1 MRIDLNKLIKLN
13 QIAKEGAR
21 NVASNLSQMLG
32 IDVEMKVAK
41 IEFVDLGDLPE
52 TIGDEEIVGV
62 YLMFNG
68 MVSGFLVV
76 LFPTY
81 SAKKIANLLLQG
93 IGENGGDDFSE
104 MDISAISEVGNII
117 TSSFI
122 DGWANVLKSKID
134 ISTPQTVHDLGS
146 AVIDPVLIEI
156 GRDFDNAFVFNSL
169 IHARNEDIKCE
180 IYVFPELNR
189 LMEAIERL

>member
-1 MRIDLNKLIKLN
+1 LRIDLNKLIKLN